1 MGQGRGAGAWVCR
14 VTLALAELP
23 DGTSPGGVTGSLGRV
38 WLLVPHSGSRGSTL
52 PKRSGKGTE
61 PGLALPAREGG
72 APGAAGV
79 PQLPGEEGDRSQDV
93 WQWMLESE
101 RQSKPKPHR

>member
-1 MGQGRGAGAWVCR
+1 MGCLDWVF
-14 VTLALAELP
+14 
-23 DGTSPGGVTGSLGRV
+23 
-38 WLLVPHSGSRGSTL
+38 LVPYSGSKGSTL
-52 PKRSGKGTE
+52 PKRNPKGTE

-72 APGAAGV
+72 VSSGSGA

-101 RQSKPKPHR
+101 WQSKSKPHR

>member
-1 MGQGRGAGAWVCR
+1 MGLLRSLP
-14 VTLALAELP
+14 LADLVVPSKESWSFN
-23 DGTSPGGVTGSLGRV
+23 GGRV
-38 WLLVPHSGSRGSTL
+38 WLLVSHSGSRGSTL
-52 PKRSGKGTE
+52 PRRSGKGTE

-72 APGAAGV
+72 APGGAGTL
-79 PQLPGEEGDRSQDV
+79 QLPGEEGDRSQDV